1 MIQDIF
7 FNDRYL
13 SEYGCVITAPPSRP
27 FPKRRFEKISI
38 PGRNGDLVLD
48 DECYENIQ
56 IKYKVETIPDLYGV
70 KDIDEVLHDLKAWL
84 LTSVEYRKL
93 YDTELPDGFYYAFCS
108 DISNAVKVFEN
119 MYEFEITFDCKPFF
133 YLNSGQIEQ
142 TFTSRTVSFYNE
154 GNYKSYPKIKIIG
167 TGQVGCQISLNE
179 NHFIVSDISP
189 NVIVDCE
196 KKLVYSSSHTDKSDL
211 FSGVFP
217 VFYTGGNIITFSG
230 DGFQSAT
237 VMTRWCKL

>member
-1 MIQDIF
+1 MQDII
-7 FNDRYL
+7 FNNQFL
-13 SEYGCVITAPPSRP
+13 SAKGCIITAPPSRP

-142 TFTSRTVSFYNE
+142 TFTSSSISLYNE
-154 GNYKSYPKIKIIG
+154 GNYKAYPKIKIVG
-167 TGQVGCQISLNE
+167 TGQIMCYVNGQY
-179 NHFIVSDISP
+179 FTVSDVSP
-189 NVIVDCE
+189 NVIVDGE
-196 KKLVYSSSHTDKSDL
+196 KLLCYSSSLVDRSDL
-211 FSGVFP
+211 FSGVYP
-217 VFYTGGNIITFSG
+217 VLSVGSNTISFTGA
-230 DGFQSAT
+230 GFQSAVIT
-237 VMTRWCKL
+237 TRWCKL